1 MIQTSS
7 NCSVMK
13 SATPRE
19 RTMGTRL
26 VTMEYQVLLPS
37 RVSLLGIVLWLLAA
51 AHFSSCHNNHVQNHF
66 SLSNPE
72 KNNIQE
78 KKKEASSEQEFDNE
92 DLKVFYPT
100 NQWQT
105 LQPDQAVP
113 AGSHVRLNLQTG
125 EREVKLSD
133 EEKYQ
138 NNLKEQKKGQRL
150 DLNTHGFTTQDL
162 KSALE
167 KFKEGAGAEKE
178 DKARQEEVRQ
188 RFRPIEDLKK
198 DFEALNVVIESDL
211 QIMVRLI
218 NQFNSSS
225 TTLEEKI
232 MALYDLEYYVHQM
245 DNARDLLSF
254 GGLQVVINGLNS
266 TEDLVKEYSAFVLGA
281 AFSSNPK
288 VQVEAIEGGALQKL
302 LVILATDHPLA
313 VKKKVLFALSSL
325 LRHFPY
331 AQQQFLKLGGLH
343 VLRSLVHE
351 KGMEVLAVRV
361 VTLLYD
367 LVTEKMLVET
377 AEQDQ
382 GPPEE
387 KVQQYRQVEL
397 LPGLQEQGW
406 CGIVAGLLG
415 LPEHDMR
422 EKVLR
427 TLGAL
432 LAPCR
437 ERYRRDTLLSSMLR
451 GLRDEY
457 QELAALELQDGE
469 ENGYFQEM
477 LGTING
483 FIQEL

>member
-1 MIQTSS
+1 M
-7 NCSVMK
+7 
-13 SATPRE
+13 
-19 RTMGTRL
+19 TMA
-26 VTMEYQVLLPS
+26 YQVLLPS
-37 RVSLLGIVLWLLAA
+37 KLFLLGIVLWLLASA
-51 AHFSSCHNNHVQNHF
+51 YISSCHNNLVQKHF
-66 SLSNPE
+66 SLSSPE
-72 KNNIQE
+72 KSSIQE
-78 KKKEASSEQEFDNE
+78 KKKEAASEEELDSE
-92 DLKVFYPT
+92 DLNVFYPT

-105 LQPDQAVP
+105 LQPGQAVP

-125 EREVKLSD
+125 EREVKLPD
-133 EEKYQ
+133 GEKYQ

-150 DLNTHGFTTQDL
+150 DLNTHGFTTQEL

-167 KFKEGAGAEKE
+167 KFKEGAWGEKE
-178 DKARQEEVRQ
+178 DKARQEEVRR

-218 NQFNSSS
+218 SQFNSSS

-245 DNARDLLSF
+245 DNAQDLLSF
-254 GGLQVVINGLNS
+254 GGLQVVISGLNS
-266 TEDLVKEYSAFVLGA
+266 TENLVKEYSAFVLGA

-288 VQVEAIEGGALQKL
+288 VQVEAVEGGALQKL
-302 LVILATDHPLA
+302 LVILATDHPVT

-331 AQQQFLKLGGLH
+331 AQQQFLKLGGLQ

-351 KGMEVLAVRV
+351 KGMEMLAVRV

-377 AEQDQ
+377 AEHGQD
-382 GPPEE
+382 PPEE

-397 LPGLQEQGW
+397 MPGLKEQGW
-406 CGIVAGLLG
+406 CGIVSGLLG

-427 TLGAL
+427 TLSAL
-432 LAPCR
+432 LTPCR
-437 ERYRRDTLLSSMLR
+437 DRYRQDILLSSTLQ

-457 QELAALELQDGE
+457 QELAALEQQDGE

-483 FIQEL
+483 FIQELR

>member
-1 MIQTSS
+1 M
-7 NCSVMK
+7 
-13 SATPRE
+13 AH
-19 RTMGTRL
+19 
-26 VTMEYQVLLPS
+26 QVFLPS
-37 RVSLLGIVLWLLAA
+37 KVSLLGIVLWLLASA
-51 AHFSSCHNNHVQNHF
+51 YLSSCHNNHIQKYF
-66 SLSNPE
+66 SSSSPE
-72 KNNIQE
+72 KSNIQE
-78 KKKEASSEQEFDNE
+78 KKKEAVSEEELDNE
-92 DLKVFYPT
+92 DLNVFYPT
-100 NQWQT
+100 KQWQT
-105 LQPDQAVP
+105 LQPGQAVP

-125 EREVKLSD
+125 EREVKLPD
-133 EEKYQ
+133 GEKYQ

-178 DKARQEEVRQ
+178 DKARQEEVRR

-218 NQFNSSS
+218 NQFNSTS

-266 TEDLVKEYSAFVLGA
+266 TENLVKEYSAFVLGA

-302 LVILATDHPLA
+302 LVILATDHPLT
-313 VKKKVLFALSSL
+313 VKKKALFALSSL

-331 AQQQFLKLGGLH
+331 AQQQFLRLGGLQA
-343 VLRSLVHE
+343 LRSLVQE
-351 KGMEVLAVRV
+351 SGMEVLAVRV

-377 AEQDQ
+377 TEHVQDS
-382 GPPEE
+382 PE

-397 LPGLQEQGW
+397 MPGLQEQGW
-406 CGIVAGLLG
+406 CAIVSGLLG
-415 LPEHDMR
+415 LPEHDTR

-427 TLGAL
+427 TLSAL
-432 LAPCR
+432 LSPCR
-437 ERYRRDTLLSSMLR
+437 ARYRQDVLLSSTLQ
-451 GLRDEY
+451 GLRAEY
-457 QELAALELQDGE
+457 QELAALEQRDGE

-483 FIQEL
+483 FLQELR

>member
-1 MIQTSS
+1 MKTSFTGLK
-7 NCSVMK
+7 V
-13 SATPRE
+13 
-19 RTMGTRL
+19 L
-26 VTMEYQVLLPS
+26 VTMASQVLLPS
-37 RVSLLGIVLWLLAA
+37 RVSMLGIMLWLLAA
-51 AHFSSCHNNHVQNHF
+51 AYISSCLNNHVQNQF

-72 KNNIQE
+72 KSSVQE
-78 KKKEASSEQEFDNE
+78 KKKETSTEEELDNE
-92 DLKVFYPT
+92 DLDVFYPT

-105 LQPDQAVP
+105 LQPGQAVP

-125 EREVKLSD
+125 EREVKLAD
-133 EEKYQ
+133 GEKYQ

-150 DLNTHGFTTQDL
+150 DLNTHGFTSQDL
-162 KSALE
+162 KSALA
-167 KFKEGAGAEKE
+167 KFKEGVGAEKE
-178 DKARQEEVRQ
+178 DKARQEEVRR

-198 DFEALNVVIESDL
+198 DFEALNVVIETDL
-211 QIMVRLI
+211 QIMIRLI

-232 MALYDLEYYVHQM
+232 TALYDLEYYVHQM

-331 AQQQFLKLGGLH
+331 AQQQFLKLGGLQ
-343 VLRSLVHE
+343 VLRNLVHE
-351 KGMEVLAVRV
+351 KGMEMLAVRV

-377 AEQDQ
+377 VEHGQD
-382 GPPEE
+382 PPPE
-387 KVQQYRQVEL
+387 KVQQYRQVSL
-397 LPGLQEQGW
+397 MPGLREQGW
-406 CGIVAGLLG
+406 CSIVSGLLG
-415 LPEHDMR
+415 LPDHDMR

-437 ERYRRDTLLSSMLR
+437 DRYRQDATLSSTLR
-451 GLRDEY
+451 GLRAEY
-457 QELAALELQDGE
+457 QELAAQEQRDGE

-477 LGTING
+477 LGTIDS
-483 FIQEL
+483 FIRELR

>member
-1 MIQTSS
+1 MLMCLLASQLVTLPAVLTPVVSS
-7 NCSVMK
+7 Q
-13 SATPRE
+13 
-19 RTMGTRL
+19 L
-26 VTMEYQVLLPS
+26 VTMGYQVLPPS
-37 RVSLLGIVLWLLAA
+37 RVSLMGIVFWLLAA
-51 AHFSSCHNNHVQNHF
+51 ACISSCHNNHVQ
-66 SLSNPE
+66 

-78 KKKEASSEQEFDNE
+78 KKETSTEEELDSE
-92 DLKVFYPT
+92 DLNVFYPT
-100 NQWQT
+100 DQWQT
-105 LQPDQAVP
+105 LQPGQAVP

-125 EREVKLSD
+125 EREVKLPD
-133 EEKYQ
+133 GEKYQ

-150 DLNTHGFTTQDL
+150 DLKTHGFTTQDL

-167 KFKEGAGAEKE
+167 KFKEGVGTEKE
-178 DKARQEEVRQ
+178 DKQLELAQQEDVRK

-245 DNARDLLSF
+245 DNAQDLLSF
-254 GGLQVVINGLNS
+254 GGLQVLINGLNS
-266 TEDLVKEYSAFVLGA
+266 TEDLVKEYSAFVLGS

-288 VQVEAIEGGALQKL
+288 VQVKAIEGGALQKL

-331 AQQQFLKLGGLH
+331 AQQQFLKLGGLQ

-351 KGMEVLAVRV
+351 KGMELLAVRV

-377 AEQDQ
+377 AEQGQD
-382 GPPEE
+382 PSEE

-397 LPGLQEQGW
+397 MPGLQEQGW
-406 CGIVAGLLG
+406 CNIISGLLG

-422 EKVLR
+422 EKVLQ
-427 TLGAL
+427 TLSAL
-432 LAPCR
+432 LSLCR
-437 ERYRRDTLLSSMLR
+437 DRYRQDVLLSSTLQ
-451 GLRDEY
+451 GLQDEY
-457 QELAALELQDGE
+457 QELAAVEKQEGE

-483 FIQEL
+483 FIQELR